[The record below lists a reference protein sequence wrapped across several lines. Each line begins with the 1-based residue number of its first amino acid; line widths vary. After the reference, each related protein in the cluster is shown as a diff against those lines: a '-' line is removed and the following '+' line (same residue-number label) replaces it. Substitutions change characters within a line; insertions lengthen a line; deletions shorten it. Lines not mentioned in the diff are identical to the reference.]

1 MSSVPVQVAEIDLL
15 GSATRMK
22 EALETRQ
29 ISAVELIQLQLARVD
44 EFNGLVNA
52 VVTVDPDQA
61 VKQAR
66 SSDDR
71 RASDKILG
79 PLDGIPLTAKDSL
92 CTAGLKT
99 VVGAPALRDYVPAED
114 AGAIARARQAGCVI
128 FGKTN
133 TPEMLNDMQTYNPVF
148 GLTRNPWN
156 PERSPG
162 GSSGGSAA
170 ALAMGLTPLEIGT
183 DIAGSLRIPA
193 HACGVYAHKPTQDV
207 IPQRGQIPPPPGIV
221 GLSDL
226 VTVGPMARTAEDL
239 AMLFEALATPMP
251 TEGFDW
257 LPNLAQPR
265 HETLREYRVAIWTEA
280 PGLSADEETRALLET
295 VAAALERHQVRV
307 DRRARPFDNVGEVID
322 AYLTLVLP
330 TVSGGVSND
339 VAAKFP
345 GLGKRASRSAARYL
359 DLVAAA
365 KTQKTADY
373 AHAKE
378 IQARAKLQWRRF
390 FGEFD
395 ALICPVMPTQ
405 IYEHMT
411 EGLSWSRTLKVD
423 DREEAYWDQVLWCGA
438 LATLAHLPSTVR
450 PIALSRQCLPLGVQ
464 IIGPFMED
472 RSTIHLARLLDPL
485 FGAFQVPSLARSA
498 HLYDRASLI

>member
-1 MSSVPVQVAEIDLL
+1 MSSFPSQTGEIDLL
-15 GSATRMK
+15 NSATRMK
-22 EALETRQ
+22 HALDTGR
-29 ISAVELIQLQLARVD
+29 ISAVELIRLQLARVD

-52 VVTVDPDQA
+52 VVTVDPDHA
-61 VKQAR
+61 LEQAR
-66 SSDDR
+66 RSDDR
-71 RASDKILG
+71 RAAGDIRG

-99 VVGAPALRDYVPAED
+99 VVGAPAFRNHVPGED

-170 ALAMGLTPLEIGT
+170 ALAMGLTPLEIGS
-183 DIAGSLRIPA
+183 DIAGSLRVPA
-193 HACGVYAHKPTQDV
+193 HACGVYAHKPTHDV

-221 GLSDL
+221 GTSDL
-226 VTVGPMARTAEDL
+226 VTVGPMARAAEDI
-239 AMLFEALATPMP
+239 AMLFEALATPIAA
-251 TEGFDW
+251 EGFDW
-257 LPNLAQPR
+257 LANLSPPR
-265 HETLREYRVAIWTEA
+265 HEALRDYRVAIWTEA
-280 PGLSADEETRALLET
+280 PGLSADEETKALLET
-295 VAAALERHQVRV
+295 VAAALERLQVRV
-307 DRRARPFDNVGEVID
+307 DRRARPFDNVSEVID
-322 AYLTLVLP
+322 AYLALVLP
-330 TVSGGVSND
+330 TISGGVSAD
-339 VAAKFP
+339 VAAQFP
-345 GLGKRASRSAARYL
+345 KLAEQASESAARYL
-359 DLVAAA
+359 NLVAAA

-378 IQARAKLQWRRF
+378 VQARAKLQWRRF
-390 FGEFD
+390 FGDFD

-423 DREEAYWDQVLWCGA
+423 GREEAYWDQVLWCGA
-438 LATLAHLPSTVR
+438 LATFAHLPATNSTDRDV
-450 PIALSRQCLPLGVQ
+450 PPGV
-464 IIGPFMED
+464 
-472 RSTIHLARLLDPL
+472 A
-485 FGAFQVPSLARSA
+485 ARSA
-498 HLYDRASLI
+498 DRGAFHGGPNDAPIGAPAGYRVRCISATAFGAKAGLVAQW